1 MGGKEMRNCKELKHE
16 KNGNVTEK
24 IGKNK
29 GKTKKVSKDE
39 SLLSFDLF
47 LEGKEHSAYK
57 FMGAHFITENRK
69 RGVRFTT
76 WAPRASK
83 IYVIGDFNNWELK
96 EEYSM
101 EKINERGIWSL
112 FLPKLEE
119 GIKYKF
125 AVVNECGN
133 NTVYKAD
140 PYAFK
145 SELRPNT
152 ASVLTKIKS
161 FRWGDKRWLNKR
173 EKEGL
178 DNKPMNIYE
187 LHLGSWKRKDGEF
200 MTYEEISE
208 ILVEYIKEMGYTHVE
223 FMPINEHPLD
233 ASWGYQG
240 VGYYSVTSRYGDLNG
255 LKNLINKLHK
265 NNIGVLLDWVPSHFC
280 KDEHGLFMFD
290 GSPTYEYEA
299 WWKANNEGWGTCN
312 FDLGRPEVKS
322 FLFSNAMYW
331 INEFHVDGLR
341 VDAVS
346 NMLYLDYGRE
356 YGEWEPNIYG
366 GNGNLEAISFLKEL
380 NTIIKK
386 EGKGAITVA
395 EESTSWEG
403 ITKPVEEDGL
413 GFDYKWNM
421 GWMNDTLSY
430 IELDPIYRKY
440 HHNKMNFSMMYN
452 YSEKFILPISHDEVV
467 HGKKSLINKMWG
479 DDWKKYAGLR
489 LYASFMMGHP
499 GKKLMFMGCEFGQF
513 VEWREWEELQW
524 NVIEEFDIH
533 RIRLYASFMMGHPG
547 KKLMFMGCEFGQ
559 FVEWREW
566 EELQWNVIEEFD
578 IHRKTKEYFKALN
591 KFYLE
596 NSSLWS
602 LDYEEEGFKWI
613 DADNLE
619 ESVLSFIRIGKK
631 KKEKLIFICN
641 FTPEVYYDFKVG
653 VPELGEYVEVFNSDS
668 LEFGGAGNIMGDSI
682 LKATEESF
690 KDFDYSISV
699 KVPPLGTLVLKV
711 K

>member
-29 GKTKKVSKDE
+29 GKSKRVSKDE

-83 IYVIGDFNNWELK
+83 IYVIGDFNNWDLK

-101 EKINERGIWSL
+101 KKINERGIWSL

-208 ILVEYIKEMGYTHVE
+208 VLVEYIKEMGYTHVE

-255 LKNLINKLHK
+255 LKTLINKLHK

-366 GNGNLEAISFLKEL
+366 GNGNLEAIAFLKEL

-533 RIRLYASFMMGHPG
+533 R
-547 KKLMFMGCEFGQ
+547 
-559 FVEWREW
+559 
-566 EELQWNVIEEFD
+566 
-578 IHRKTKEYFKALN
+578 KTKEYFKALN
-591 KFYLE
+591 HFYLE

-613 DADNLE
+613 DADNSE
-619 ESVLSFIRIGKK
+619 ESVLSFIRIGKN

>member
-24 IGKNK
+24 VGKNK
-29 GKTKKVSKDE
+29 GKSKKVSKDE

-57 FMGAHFITENRK
+57 FMGAHFVTENRK

-101 EKINERGIWSL
+101 EKINERGILSL
-112 FLPKLEE
+112 FVPKLEE

-208 ILVEYIKEMGYTHVE
+208 VLVEYIKEMGYTHVE

-255 LKNLINKLHK
+255 LKTLINKLHK

-366 GNGNLEAISFLKEL
+366 GNGNLEAIAFLKEL

-533 RIRLYASFMMGHPG
+533 R
-547 KKLMFMGCEFGQ
+547 
-559 FVEWREW
+559 
-566 EELQWNVIEEFD
+566 
-578 IHRKTKEYFKALN
+578 KTKEYFKALN
-591 KFYLE
+591 HFYLE

-613 DADNLE
+613 DADNSE
-619 ESVLSFIRIGKK
+619 ESVLSFIRIGKN

>member
-1 MGGKEMRNCKELKHE
+1 MEGKEMRNCKKLKHE

-29 GKTKKVSKDE
+29 GKSKRVSKDE

-57 FMGAHFITENRK
+57 FMGAHFVTENRK

-76 WAPRASK
+76 WAPSSSK

-119 GIKYKF
+119 GINYKF

-187 LHLGSWKRKDGEF
+187 LHLGSWKRKNGEF
-200 MTYEEISE
+200 MTYEEISH
-208 ILVEYIKEMGYTHVE
+208 ILPEYIKEMGYTHVE

-255 LKNLINKLHK
+255 LKILINKLHK

-290 GSPTYEYEA
+290 GSPTYEYGA

-331 INEFHVDGLR
+331 INEFHIDGLR

-366 GNGNLEAISFLKEL
+366 GNGNLEAIAFLKEL
-380 NTIIKK
+380 NTIIKN

-403 ITKPVEEDGL
+403 ITKPVKEGGL

-479 DDWKKYAGLR
+479 DDWKKYSGL
-489 LYASFMMGHP
+489 
-499 GKKLMFMGCEFGQF
+499 
-513 VEWREWEELQW
+513 
-524 NVIEEFDIH
+524 
-533 RIRLYASFMMGHPG
+533 RLYASFMMGHPG

-578 IHRKTKEYFKALN
+578 IHRKTKEYFKGLN
-591 KFYLE
+591 HFYLD

-602 LDYEEEGFKWI
+602 LDYEEKGFKWI
-613 DADNLE
+613 DADNSE
-619 ESVLSFIRIGKK
+619 QGVFSFMRIGKN

-653 VPELGEYVEVFNSDS
+653 VPKLGEYVEVFNSDA

-682 LKATEESF
+682 LKAREESF

>member
-24 IGKNK
+24 MGKNK
-29 GKTKKVSKDE
+29 GKSKKVSKDE

-57 FMGAHFITENRK
+57 FMGAHFVTENRK

-101 EKINERGIWSL
+101 KKINERGIWSL

-187 LHLGSWKRKDGEF
+187 LHLGSWKRKNGEF

-255 LKNLINKLHK
+255 LKTLINKLHK

-366 GNGNLEAISFLKEL
+366 GNGNLEAIAFLKEL

-533 RIRLYASFMMGHPG
+533 
-547 KKLMFMGCEFGQ
+547 KKTQ
-559 FVEWREW
+559 
-566 EELQWNVIEEFD
+566 
-578 IHRKTKEYFKALN
+578 EYFKALN
-591 KFYLE
+591 HFYLE

-613 DADNLE
+613 DADNSE
-619 ESVLSFIRIGKK
+619 ESVLSFIRIGKN

>member
-29 GKTKKVSKDE
+29 GKSKKVSKDE

-101 EKINERGIWSL
+101 KKINERGIWSL

-255 LKNLINKLHK
+255 LKTLINKLHK

-290 GSPTYEYEA
+290 GSPTYEYGA

-331 INEFHVDGLR
+331 INEFHIDGLR

-366 GNGNLEAISFLKEL
+366 GNGNLEAIAFLKEL

-533 RIRLYASFMMGHPG
+533 
-547 KKLMFMGCEFGQ
+547 KKTQ
-559 FVEWREW
+559 
-566 EELQWNVIEEFD
+566 
-578 IHRKTKEYFKALN
+578 EYFKALN
-591 KFYLE
+591 HFYLE

-613 DADNLE
+613 DADNSE
-619 ESVLSFIRIGKK
+619 ESVLSFIRIGKN

>member
-29 GKTKKVSKDE
+29 GKSKKVSKDE

-101 EKINERGIWSL
+101 KKINERGIWSL

-208 ILVEYIKEMGYTHVE
+208 VLVEYIKEMGYTHVE

-255 LKNLINKLHK
+255 LKALINKLHK

-366 GNGNLEAISFLKEL
+366 GNGNLEAIAFLKEL

-403 ITKPVEEDGL
+403 ITKPVEEGGL

-533 RIRLYASFMMGHPG
+533 
-547 KKLMFMGCEFGQ
+547 KKTQ
-559 FVEWREW
+559 
-566 EELQWNVIEEFD
+566 
-578 IHRKTKEYFKALN
+578 EYFKALN
-591 KFYLE
+591 HFYLE

-613 DADNLE
+613 DADNSE
-619 ESVLSFIRIGKK
+619 ESVLSFIRIGKN

>member
-24 IGKNK
+24 IWKNK
-29 GKTKKVSKDE
+29 GKSKKVSKDE

-101 EKINERGIWSL
+101 KKINERGIWSL

-255 LKNLINKLHK
+255 LKTLINKLHK

-331 INEFHVDGLR
+331 INEFHIDGLR

-366 GNGNLEAISFLKEL
+366 GNGNLEAIAFLKEL

-403 ITKPVEEDGL
+403 ITKPVEEGGL

-533 RIRLYASFMMGHPG
+533 R
-547 KKLMFMGCEFGQ
+547 
-559 FVEWREW
+559 
-566 EELQWNVIEEFD
+566 
-578 IHRKTKEYFKALN
+578 KTKEYFKALN
-591 KFYLE
+591 HFYLE

-613 DADNLE
+613 DADNSE
-619 ESVLSFIRIGKK
+619 ESVLSFIRIGKN

-668 LEFGGAGNIMGDSI
+668 LEFGGAGNIMGDSL

-690 KDFDYSISV
+690 KDFDYSINV

>member
-29 GKTKKVSKDE
+29 GKSKKVSKDE
-39 SLLSFDLF
+39 NLLNFDLF
-47 LEGKEHSAYK
+47 LDGKEHLAYK
-57 FMGAHFITENRK
+57 FMGAHFVTENRK
-69 RGVRFTT
+69 KGIRFTT

-96 EEYSM
+96 EEASM

-112 FLPKLEE
+112 FIPKLEE

-173 EKEGL
+173 EKDGL

-208 ILVEYIKEMGYTHVE
+208 ILPEYIKEMGYTHVE

-255 LKNLINKLHK
+255 LKTLINKLHK

-331 INEFHVDGLR
+331 INEFHIDGLR

-366 GNGNLEAISFLKEL
+366 GNGNLEAIAFLKEL

-533 RIRLYASFMMGHPG
+533 R
-547 KKLMFMGCEFGQ
+547 
-559 FVEWREW
+559 
-566 EELQWNVIEEFD
+566 
-578 IHRKTKEYFKALN
+578 KTQEYFRVLN
-591 KFYLE
+591 HFYLE
-596 NSSLWS
+596 NNSLWS
-602 LDYEEEGFKWI
+602 LDYEEGFRWI
-613 DADNLE
+613 DADNSE
-619 ESVLSFIRIGKK
+619 QSVLSFIRIGKN

-653 VPELGEYVEVFNSDS
+653 VPEIGEYVEVFNSDS
-668 LEFGGAGNIMGDSI
+668 LEFGGAGNIMGDNI
-682 LKATEESF
+682 LEATEESF
-690 KDFDYSISV
+690 KDFDYSINV
-699 KVPPLGTLVLKV
+699 KVPPLGTLVLKL

>member
-1 MGGKEMRNCKELKHE
+1 MRNYKELKHE
-16 KNGNVTEK
+16 KNGNVTGK
-24 IGKNK
+24 IGENK
-29 GKTKKVSKDE
+29 RKSKKVSKDE

-76 WAPRASK
+76 WSPRASK
-83 IYVIGDFNNWELK
+83 IYIIGDFNNWELK

-101 EKINERGIWSL
+101 EKINERGIWNL
-112 FLPKLEE
+112 FIPKLEE
-119 GIKYKF
+119 GINYKF

-208 ILVEYIKEMGYTHVE
+208 VLVEYIKEMGYTHVE
-223 FMPINEHPLD
+223 FMPVNEHPLD

-255 LKNLINKLHK
+255 LKTLINKLHK

-312 FDLGRPEVKS
+312 FDLGKPEVKS

-346 NMLYLDYGRE
+346 NMLYLDYGRD
-356 YGEWEPNIYG
+356 YGEWESNIYG
-366 GNGNLEAISFLKEL
+366 GNGNLEAIAFLKEL

-403 ITKPVEEDGL
+403 ITKSVEEGGL

-430 IELDPIYRKY
+430 IELDLIYRKY

-513 VEWREWEELQW
+513 
-524 NVIEEFDIH
+524 I
-533 RIRLYASFMMGHPG
+533 
-547 KKLMFMGCEFGQ
+547 
-559 FVEWREW
+559 EWREW

-613 DADNLE
+613 DADNSE
-619 ESVLSFIRIGKK
+619 ESVLSFIRIGKN

>member
-1 MGGKEMRNCKELKHE
+1 MRGLLWGGKEMRNCKELKHE

-29 GKTKKVSKDE
+29 GKSKKVSKDE

-57 FMGAHFITENRK
+57 FMGAHFVTENRK

-112 FLPKLEE
+112 FVPKLEE

-255 LKNLINKLHK
+255 LKTLINKLHK

-331 INEFHVDGLR
+331 INEFHIDGLR

-366 GNGNLEAISFLKEL
+366 GNGNLEAIAFLKEL

-533 RIRLYASFMMGHPG
+533 R
-547 KKLMFMGCEFGQ
+547 
-559 FVEWREW
+559 
-566 EELQWNVIEEFD
+566 
-578 IHRKTKEYFKALN
+578 KTKEYFKALN
-591 KFYLE
+591 HFYLE
-596 NSSLWS
+596 NNSLWS
-602 LDYEEEGFKWI
+602 LDYEEEGFRWI
-613 DADNLE
+613 DADNSE
-619 ESVLSFIRIGKK
+619 ESVLSFIRIGKN

>member
-1 MGGKEMRNCKELKHE
+1 MRNCKELKHE

-24 IGKNK
+24 IGENK
-29 GKTKKVSKDE
+29 GKSKKVSKDE
-39 SLLSFDLF
+39 NLLNFDLF
-47 LEGKEHSAYK
+47 LDGKEHSAYK
-57 FMGAHFITENRK
+57 FMGAHFVTENRK

-112 FLPKLEE
+112 FVLKLEE

-187 LHLGSWKRKDGEF
+187 IHLGSWKRKNGEF

-208 ILVEYIKEMGYTHVE
+208 ILPEYIKEMGYTHVE

-255 LKNLINKLHK
+255 LKTLINKLHK

-290 GSPTYEYEA
+290 GSPTYEYDA

-331 INEFHVDGLR
+331 INEFHIDGLR

-356 YGEWEPNIYG
+356 YGEWETNIYG
-366 GNGNLEAISFLKEL
+366 GNGNLEAIAFLKEL

-513 VEWREWEELQW
+513 IEWREWEELQW
-524 NVIEEFDIH
+524 NVI
-533 RIRLYASFMMGHPG
+533 
-547 KKLMFMGCEFGQ
+547 KK
-559 FVEWREW
+559 
-566 EELQWNVIEEFD
+566 FD
-578 IHRKTKEYFKALN
+578 IHRKTQEYFRVLN
-591 KFYLE
+591 HFYLE
-596 NSSLWS
+596 NNSLWS
-602 LDYEEEGFKWI
+602 LDYDEEGFRWI
-613 DADNLE
+613 DADNSE
-619 ESVLSFIRIGKK
+619 QSVLSFIRIGKN

-668 LEFGGAGNIMGDSI
+668 LEFGGAGNIMGDNI
-682 LKATEESF
+682 LEATEESF
-690 KDFDYSISV
+690 KDFDYSINV
-699 KVPPLGTLVLKV
+699 KVPPLGTLVLKL

>member
-1 MGGKEMRNCKELKHE
+1 MRNCKELKHE

-29 GKTKKVSKDE
+29 GKSKKVSKDE

-101 EKINERGIWSL
+101 KKINERGIWSL

-208 ILVEYIKEMGYTHVE
+208 VLVEYVKEMGYTHVE

-255 LKNLINKLHK
+255 LKALINKLHK

-290 GSPTYEYEA
+290 GSPTYEYGA

-331 INEFHVDGLR
+331 INEFHIDGLR

-366 GNGNLEAISFLKEL
+366 GNGNLEAIAFLKEL

-533 RIRLYASFMMGHPG
+533 R
-547 KKLMFMGCEFGQ
+547 
-559 FVEWREW
+559 
-566 EELQWNVIEEFD
+566 
-578 IHRKTKEYFKALN
+578 KTKEYFKALN

-613 DADNLE
+613 DADNSE
-619 ESVLSFIRIGKK
+619 ESVLSFIRIGKN

>member
-1 MGGKEMRNCKELKHE
+1 MRNCKELKHE

-24 IGKNK
+24 VGKNK
-29 GKTKKVSKDE
+29 GKSKKVSKDE

-57 FMGAHFITENRK
+57 FMGAHFVTENRK

-255 LKNLINKLHK
+255 LKTLINKLHK

-331 INEFHVDGLR
+331 INEFHIDGLR

-366 GNGNLEAISFLKEL
+366 GNGNLEAIAFLKEL

-533 RIRLYASFMMGHPG
+533 R
-547 KKLMFMGCEFGQ
+547 
-559 FVEWREW
+559 
-566 EELQWNVIEEFD
+566 
-578 IHRKTKEYFKALN
+578 KTKEYFKALN
-591 KFYLE
+591 HFYLE
-596 NSSLWS
+596 NNSLWS
-602 LDYEEEGFKWI
+602 LDYEEEGFRWI
-613 DADNLE
+613 DADNSE
-619 ESVLSFIRIGKK
+619 ESVLSFIRIGKN

>member
-1 MGGKEMRNCKELKHE
+1 MRNCKELKHE

-29 GKTKKVSKDE
+29 GKSKKVSKDE

-112 FLPKLEE
+112 FFPKLEE

-208 ILVEYIKEMGYTHVE
+208 VLVEYVKEMGYTHVE

-255 LKNLINKLHK
+255 LKALINKLHK

-290 GSPTYEYEA
+290 GSPTYEYGA

-331 INEFHVDGLR
+331 INEFHIDGLR

-366 GNGNLEAISFLKEL
+366 GNGNLEAIAFLKEL

-533 RIRLYASFMMGHPG
+533 
-547 KKLMFMGCEFGQ
+547 KKTQ
-559 FVEWREW
+559 
-566 EELQWNVIEEFD
+566 
-578 IHRKTKEYFKALN
+578 EYFKALN
-591 KFYLE
+591 HFYLE

-619 ESVLSFIRIGKK
+619 ESVLSFIRIGKN

>member
-1 MGGKEMRNCKELKHE
+1 M
-16 KNGNVTEK
+16 
-24 IGKNK
+24 
-29 GKTKKVSKDE
+29 SKDE

-161 FRWGDKRWLNKR
+161 FRWGDKRWLNKI

-208 ILVEYIKEMGYTHVE
+208 VLVEYIKEMGYTHVE

-255 LKNLINKLHK
+255 LKALINKLHK

-290 GSPTYEYEA
+290 GSPTYEYGA

-366 GNGNLEAISFLKEL
+366 GNGNLEAIAFLKEL

-489 LYASFMMGHP
+489 LYASFMMRHP

-533 RIRLYASFMMGHPG
+533 
-547 KKLMFMGCEFGQ
+547 KKTQ
-559 FVEWREW
+559 
-566 EELQWNVIEEFD
+566 
-578 IHRKTKEYFKALN
+578 EYFKALN
-591 KFYLE
+591 HFYLE

-613 DADNLE
+613 DADNSE
-619 ESVLSFIRIGKK
+619 ESVLSFIRIGKN

-682 LKATEESF
+682 LKAKEKSF

>member
-29 GKTKKVSKDE
+29 GKSKKVSKDE

-101 EKINERGIWSL
+101 KKINERGIWSL

-133 NTVYKAD
+133 NTVDKAD

-152 ASVLTKIKS
+152 DSVLTKIKS

-255 LKNLINKLHK
+255 LKALINKLHK

-331 INEFHVDGLR
+331 INEFHIDGLR

-366 GNGNLEAISFLKEL
+366 GNGNLEAIAFLKEL

-533 RIRLYASFMMGHPG
+533 R
-547 KKLMFMGCEFGQ
+547 
-559 FVEWREW
+559 
-566 EELQWNVIEEFD
+566 
-578 IHRKTKEYFKALN
+578 KTKEYFKALN
-591 KFYLE
+591 HFYLE

-613 DADNLE
+613 DADNSE
-619 ESVLSFIRIGKK
+619 ESVLSFIRIGKN

-699 KVPPLGTLVLKV
+699 KVPPLGTLILKV

>member
-1 MGGKEMRNCKELKHE
+1 MRNCKELKHE

-24 IGKNK
+24 VGKNK
-29 GKTKKVSKDE
+29 GKSKKVSKDE

-57 FMGAHFITENRK
+57 FMGAHFVTENRK

-101 EKINERGIWSL
+101 EKINERGILSL
-112 FLPKLEE
+112 FVPKLEE

-208 ILVEYIKEMGYTHVE
+208 VLVEYIKEMGYTHVE

-255 LKNLINKLHK
+255 LKTLINKLHK

-331 INEFHVDGLR
+331 INEFHIDGLR

-366 GNGNLEAISFLKEL
+366 GNGNLEAIAFLKEL

-533 RIRLYASFMMGHPG
+533 R
-547 KKLMFMGCEFGQ
+547 
-559 FVEWREW
+559 
-566 EELQWNVIEEFD
+566 
-578 IHRKTKEYFKALN
+578 KTKEYFKALN
-591 KFYLE
+591 HFYLE
-596 NSSLWS
+596 NNSLWS
-602 LDYEEEGFKWI
+602 LDYEEEGFRWI
-613 DADNLE
+613 DADNSE
-619 ESVLSFIRIGKK
+619 ESVLSFIRIGKN

>member
-29 GKTKKVSKDE
+29 GKSKKVSKDE

-101 EKINERGIWSL
+101 KKINERGIWSL

-255 LKNLINKLHK
+255 LKTLINKLHK

-366 GNGNLEAISFLKEL
+366 GNGNLEAIAFLKEL

-533 RIRLYASFMMGHPG
+533 R
-547 KKLMFMGCEFGQ
+547 
-559 FVEWREW
+559 
-566 EELQWNVIEEFD
+566 
-578 IHRKTKEYFKALN
+578 KTKEYFKALN
-591 KFYLE
+591 HFYLE

-613 DADNLE
+613 DADNSE
-619 ESVLSFIRIGKK
+619 ESVLSFIRIGKN

-653 VPELGEYVEVFNSDS
+653 VPELGEYGEVFNSDS

>member
-29 GKTKKVSKDE
+29 GKIKKVSKDE

-101 EKINERGIWSL
+101 KKINERGIWSL

-255 LKNLINKLHK
+255 LKTLINKLHK

-331 INEFHVDGLR
+331 INEFHIDGLR

-366 GNGNLEAISFLKEL
+366 GNGNLEAIAFLKEL

-403 ITKPVEEDGL
+403 ITKPVEEGGL

-533 RIRLYASFMMGHPG
+533 R
-547 KKLMFMGCEFGQ
+547 
-559 FVEWREW
+559 
-566 EELQWNVIEEFD
+566 
-578 IHRKTKEYFKALN
+578 KTKEYFKALN
-591 KFYLE
+591 HFYLE

-613 DADNLE
+613 DADNSE
-619 ESVLSFIRIGKK
+619 ESVLSFIRIGKN

>member
-1 MGGKEMRNCKELKHE
+1 MGGKEMRNCKELKYE

-29 GKTKKVSKDE
+29 GKSKKVSKDE

-69 RGVRFTT
+69 RGVIFTT

-101 EKINERGIWSL
+101 KKINERGIWSL

-208 ILVEYIKEMGYTHVE
+208 VLVEYIKEMGYTHVE

-255 LKNLINKLHK
+255 LKALINKLHK

-366 GNGNLEAISFLKEL
+366 GNGNLEAIAFLKEL

-533 RIRLYASFMMGHPG
+533 R
-547 KKLMFMGCEFGQ
+547 
-559 FVEWREW
+559 
-566 EELQWNVIEEFD
+566 
-578 IHRKTKEYFKALN
+578 KTKEYFKALN
-591 KFYLE
+591 HFYLE

-613 DADNLE
+613 DADNSE
-619 ESVLSFIRIGKK
+619 ESVLSFIRIGKN

-668 LEFGGAGNIMGDSI
+668 LEFGGAGNIMGDSL

>member
-24 IGKNK
+24 VGKNK
-29 GKTKKVSKDE
+29 GKSKKVYKDE

-76 WAPRASK
+76 WSPRASK
-83 IYVIGDFNNWELK
+83 IYIIGDFNNWELK

-112 FLPKLEE
+112 FIPKLEE
-119 GIKYKF
+119 GINYKF

-208 ILVEYIKEMGYTHVE
+208 VLVEYIKEMGYTHVE
-223 FMPINEHPLD
+223 FMPVNEHPLD

-255 LKNLINKLHK
+255 LKTLINKLHK

-312 FDLGRPEVKS
+312 FDLGKPEVKS

-346 NMLYLDYGRE
+346 NMLYLDYGRD
-356 YGEWEPNIYG
+356 YGEWESNIYG
-366 GNGNLEAISFLKEL
+366 GNGNLEAIAFLKEL

-403 ITKPVEEDGL
+403 ITKSVEEGGL

-513 VEWREWEELQW
+513 
-524 NVIEEFDIH
+524 I
-533 RIRLYASFMMGHPG
+533 
-547 KKLMFMGCEFGQ
+547 
-559 FVEWREW
+559 EWREW

-613 DADNLE
+613 DADNSE
-619 ESVLSFIRIGKK
+619 ESVLSFIRIGKN

>member
-1 MGGKEMRNCKELKHE
+1 MRNCKKLKHE

-24 IGKNK
+24 MGKNK
-29 GKTKKVSKDE
+29 GKSKRVSKDE

-57 FMGAHFITENRK
+57 FMGAHFVTENRK

-76 WAPRASK
+76 WAPSSSK

-119 GIKYKF
+119 GINYKF

-187 LHLGSWKRKDGEF
+187 LHLGSWKRKNGEF
-200 MTYEEISE
+200 MTYEEISH
-208 ILVEYIKEMGYTHVE
+208 ILPEYIKEMGYTHVE

-255 LKNLINKLHK
+255 LKILINKLHK

-290 GSPTYEYEA
+290 GSPTYEYGA

-331 INEFHVDGLR
+331 INEFHIDGLR

-366 GNGNLEAISFLKEL
+366 GNGNLEAIAFLKEL
-380 NTIIKK
+380 NTIIKN

-403 ITKPVEEDGL
+403 ITKPVKEGGL

-533 RIRLYASFMMGHPG
+533 R
-547 KKLMFMGCEFGQ
+547 
-559 FVEWREW
+559 
-566 EELQWNVIEEFD
+566 
-578 IHRKTKEYFKALN
+578 KTKEYFKVLN
-591 KFYLE
+591 HFYLD

-602 LDYEEEGFKWI
+602 LDYEEKGFKWI
-613 DADNLE
+613 DADNSE
-619 ESVLSFIRIGKK
+619 QGVFSFMRIGKN

-653 VPELGEYVEVFNSDS
+653 VPKIGEYVEVFNSDA

-682 LKATEESF
+682 LKAREERF
-690 KDFDYSISV
+690 KDFDYSISI

>member
-24 IGKNK
+24 VGKNK
-29 GKTKKVSKDE
+29 GKSKKVSKDE

-101 EKINERGIWSL
+101 KKINERGIWSL

-255 LKNLINKLHK
+255 LKTLINKLHK

-366 GNGNLEAISFLKEL
+366 GNGNLEAIAFLKEL

-533 RIRLYASFMMGHPG
+533 R
-547 KKLMFMGCEFGQ
+547 
-559 FVEWREW
+559 
-566 EELQWNVIEEFD
+566 
-578 IHRKTKEYFKALN
+578 KTKEYFKALN
-591 KFYLE
+591 HFYLE

-613 DADNLE
+613 DADNSE
-619 ESVLSFIRIGKK
+619 ESVLSFIRIGKN

-653 VPELGEYVEVFNSDS
+653 VPELGEYVEVFNSDA

>member
-1 MGGKEMRNCKELKHE
+1 MRNCKELKHE

-29 GKTKKVSKDE
+29 GKSKKVSKDE

-101 EKINERGIWSL
+101 KKINERGIWSL

-208 ILVEYIKEMGYTHVE
+208 VLVEYVKEMGYTHVE

-255 LKNLINKLHK
+255 LKALINKLHK

-290 GSPTYEYEA
+290 GSPTYEYGA

-331 INEFHVDGLR
+331 INEFHIDGLR

-366 GNGNLEAISFLKEL
+366 GNGNLEAIAFLKEL

-533 RIRLYASFMMGHPG
+533 
-547 KKLMFMGCEFGQ
+547 KKTQ
-559 FVEWREW
+559 
-566 EELQWNVIEEFD
+566 
-578 IHRKTKEYFKALN
+578 EYFKALN
-591 KFYLE
+591 HFYLE

-613 DADNLE
+613 DADNSE
-619 ESVLSFIRIGKK
+619 ESVLLFIRIGKN

>member
-1 MGGKEMRNCKELKHE
+1 MRNCKKLKHE

-24 IGKNK
+24 MGKNK
-29 GKTKKVSKDE
+29 GKSKRVSKDE

-57 FMGAHFITENRK
+57 FMGAHFVTENRK

-76 WAPRASK
+76 WAPRSSK

-101 EKINERGIWSL
+101 KKINERGIWSL

-119 GIKYKF
+119 GINYKF

-187 LHLGSWKRKDGEF
+187 LHLGSWKRKNGEF
-200 MTYEEISE
+200 MTYEEISD
-208 ILVEYIKEMGYTHVE
+208 ILPEYIKEMGYTHVE

-255 LKNLINKLHK
+255 LKILINKLHK

-290 GSPTYEYEA
+290 GSPTYEYGA

-331 INEFHVDGLR
+331 INEFHIDGLR

-366 GNGNLEAISFLKEL
+366 GNGNLEAIAFLKEL
-380 NTIIKK
+380 NTMIKND
-386 EGKGAITVA
+386 GKGAITVA

-403 ITKPVEEDGL
+403 ITKPVKEGGL

-533 RIRLYASFMMGHPG
+533 R
-547 KKLMFMGCEFGQ
+547 
-559 FVEWREW
+559 
-566 EELQWNVIEEFD
+566 
-578 IHRKTKEYFKALN
+578 KTKEYFKALN
-591 KFYLE
+591 HFYLG

-602 LDYEEEGFKWI
+602 LDYEEKGFKWI
-613 DADNLE
+613 DADNSE
-619 ESVLSFIRIGKK
+619 QGVFSFMRIGKN

-653 VPELGEYVEVFNSDS
+653 VPKLGEYVEVFNSDA
-668 LEFGGAGNIMGDSI
+668 LEFGGAGNIMGDNI
-682 LKATEESF
+682 LKAKEESF

>member
-24 IGKNK
+24 IGENK
-29 GKTKKVSKDE
+29 GKSKKVSKDE

-47 LEGKEHSAYK
+47 LDGKEHSAYK

-101 EKINERGIWSL
+101 KKINERGIWSL

-208 ILVEYIKEMGYTHVE
+208 VLVEYIKEMGYTHVE

-255 LKNLINKLHK
+255 LKALINKLHK

-331 INEFHVDGLR
+331 INEFHIDGLR

-366 GNGNLEAISFLKEL
+366 GNGNLEAIAFLKEL

-533 RIRLYASFMMGHPG
+533 
-547 KKLMFMGCEFGQ
+547 KKTQ
-559 FVEWREW
+559 
-566 EELQWNVIEEFD
+566 
-578 IHRKTKEYFKALN
+578 EYFKALN
-591 KFYLE
+591 HFYLE

-613 DADNLE
+613 DADNSE
-619 ESVLSFIRIGKK
+619 ESVLSFIRIGKNK
-631 KKEKLIFICN
+631 KKKLIFICN

-653 VPELGEYVEVFNSDS
+653 VPEFGEYVEVFNSDS

>member
-1 MGGKEMRNCKELKHE
+1 MRNYKELKHE

-24 IGKNK
+24 IGENK
-29 GKTKKVSKDE
+29 GKSKKMSKDE

-76 WAPRASK
+76 WSPRASK
-83 IYVIGDFNNWELK
+83 IYIIGDFNNWELK

-101 EKINERGIWSL
+101 KKINERGIWSL
-112 FLPKLEE
+112 FIPKLEE

-125 AVVNECGN
+125 AVENECGN
-133 NTVYKAD
+133 NTVYKSD

-208 ILVEYIKEMGYTHVE
+208 VLVEYIKEMGYTHVE
-223 FMPINEHPLD
+223 FMPVNEHPLD

-255 LKNLINKLHK
+255 LKTLINKLHK

-331 INEFHVDGLR
+331 INEFHIDGLR

-366 GNGNLEAISFLKEL
+366 GNGNLEAIAFLKEL

-403 ITKPVEEDGL
+403 ITKSVEEGGL

-533 RIRLYASFMMGHPG
+533 R
-547 KKLMFMGCEFGQ
+547 
-559 FVEWREW
+559 
-566 EELQWNVIEEFD
+566 
-578 IHRKTKEYFKALN
+578 KTKEYFKALN

-602 LDYEEEGFKWI
+602 LDYEEEGFKWM
-613 DADNLE
+613 DADNSE
-619 ESVLSFIRIGKK
+619 ESVLSFIRIGKN

-668 LEFGGAGNIMGDSI
+668 LEFGGVGNIMGDSI

>member
-29 GKTKKVSKDE
+29 GKSKKVSKDE

-57 FMGAHFITENRK
+57 FMGAHFVTENRK

-76 WAPRASK
+76 WAPRSSK

-208 ILVEYIKEMGYTHVE
+208 VLVEYIKEMGYTHVE

-255 LKNLINKLHK
+255 LKALINKLHK

-331 INEFHVDGLR
+331 INEFHIDGLR

-366 GNGNLEAISFLKEL
+366 GNGNLEAIDFLKEL

-533 RIRLYASFMMGHPG
+533 R
-547 KKLMFMGCEFGQ
+547 
-559 FVEWREW
+559 
-566 EELQWNVIEEFD
+566 
-578 IHRKTKEYFKALN
+578 KTQEYFRVLN
-591 KFYLE
+591 HFYLE
-596 NSSLWS
+596 NNSLWS
-602 LDYEEEGFKWI
+602 LDYEEEGFRWI
-613 DADNLE
+613 DADNSE
-619 ESVLSFIRIGKK
+619 QSVLSFIRIGKN

-668 LEFGGAGNIMGDSI
+668 LEFGGAGNIMGDNI
-682 LKATEESF
+682 LEATEESF
-690 KDFDYSISV
+690 KDFDYSINV
-699 KVPPLGTLVLKV
+699 KVPPLGTLVLKL

>member
-1 MGGKEMRNCKELKHE
+1 MRNCKELKHE

-29 GKTKKVSKDE
+29 GKSKKVSKDE

-57 FMGAHFITENRK
+57 FMGAHFVTENRK

-101 EKINERGIWSL
+101 KKINERGIWSL

-208 ILVEYIKEMGYTHVE
+208 VLVEYIKEMGYTHVE

-255 LKNLINKLHK
+255 LKALINKLHK

-366 GNGNLEAISFLKEL
+366 GNGNLEAIAFLKEL

-533 RIRLYASFMMGHPG
+533 R
-547 KKLMFMGCEFGQ
+547 
-559 FVEWREW
+559 
-566 EELQWNVIEEFD
+566 
-578 IHRKTKEYFKALN
+578 KTKEYFKALN
-591 KFYLE
+591 HFYLE

-613 DADNLE
+613 DADNSE
-619 ESVLSFIRIGKK
+619 ESVLSFIRIGKN

>member
-1 MGGKEMRNCKELKHE
+1 MRNYKELKHE

-24 IGKNK
+24 IGENK
-29 GKTKKVSKDE
+29 GKSKKMSKDE

-76 WAPRASK
+76 WSPRASK
-83 IYVIGDFNNWELK
+83 IYIIGDFNNWELK

-101 EKINERGIWSL
+101 KKINERGIWSL
-112 FLPKLEE
+112 FIPKLEE

-125 AVVNECGN
+125 AVENECEN
-133 NTVYKAD
+133 NTVYKSD

-208 ILVEYIKEMGYTHVE
+208 VLVEYIKEMGYTHVE
-223 FMPINEHPLD
+223 FMPVNEHPLD

-255 LKNLINKLHK
+255 LKTLINKLHK

-290 GSPTYEYEA
+290 GSPTYEYEV

-366 GNGNLEAISFLKEL
+366 ENGNLEAIAFLKEL

-403 ITKPVEEDGL
+403 ITKSVEEGGL

-524 NVIEEFDIH
+524 
-533 RIRLYASFMMGHPG
+533 S
-547 KKLMFMGCEFGQ
+547 
-559 FVEWREW
+559 
-566 EELQWNVIEEFD
+566 VIEEFD

-602 LDYEEEGFKWI
+602 LDYEEEGFKWM
-613 DADNLE
+613 DADNSE
-619 ESVLSFIRIGKK
+619 ESVLSFIRIGKN

-668 LEFGGAGNIMGDSI
+668 LEFGGVGNIMGDSI

>member
-1 MGGKEMRNCKELKHE
+1 MRNCKELKHE

-29 GKTKKVSKDE
+29 GKSKKVSKDE

-101 EKINERGIWSL
+101 KKINERGIWSL

-208 ILVEYIKEMGYTHVE
+208 VLVEYVKEMGYTHVE

-255 LKNLINKLHK
+255 LKALINKLHK

-280 KDEHGLFMFD
+280 KDDHGLFMFD
-290 GSPTYEYEA
+290 GSPTYEYGA

-331 INEFHVDGLR
+331 INEFHIDGLR

-366 GNGNLEAISFLKEL
+366 GNGNLEAIAFLKEL

-533 RIRLYASFMMGHPG
+533 
-547 KKLMFMGCEFGQ
+547 KKTQ
-559 FVEWREW
+559 
-566 EELQWNVIEEFD
+566 
-578 IHRKTKEYFKALN
+578 EYFKALN
-591 KFYLE
+591 HFYLE

-613 DADNLE
+613 DADNSE
-619 ESVLSFIRIGKK
+619 ESVLSFIRIGKN

>member
-1 MGGKEMRNCKELKHE
+1 MGGKEMRNYKELKYE

-24 IGKNK
+24 IGENK
-29 GKTKKVSKDE
+29 GKSKKVSKDE

-76 WAPRASK
+76 WSPRASK
-83 IYVIGDFNNWELK
+83 IYIIGDFNNWELK

-101 EKINERGIWSL
+101 KKINERGIWSL
-112 FLPKLEE
+112 FIPKLEE

-208 ILVEYIKEMGYTHVE
+208 VLVEYIKEMGYTHVE
-223 FMPINEHPLD
+223 FMPVNEHPLD

-255 LKNLINKLHK
+255 LKTLINKLHK

-312 FDLGRPEVKS
+312 FDLGKPEVKS

-346 NMLYLDYGRE
+346 NMLYLDYGRD
-356 YGEWEPNIYG
+356 YGEWESNIYG
-366 GNGNLEAISFLKEL
+366 GNGNLEAIAFLKEL

-403 ITKPVEEDGL
+403 ITKSVEEGGL

-533 RIRLYASFMMGHPG
+533 R
-547 KKLMFMGCEFGQ
+547 
-559 FVEWREW
+559 
-566 EELQWNVIEEFD
+566 
-578 IHRKTKEYFKALN
+578 KTKEYFKALN

-613 DADNLE
+613 DADNSE
-619 ESVLSFIRIGKK
+619 ESVLSFIRIGKN

>member
-1 MGGKEMRNCKELKHE
+1 MRNYKELKHK

-24 IGKNK
+24 IGENK
-29 GKTKKVSKDE
+29 GKSKKMSKDE

-76 WAPRASK
+76 WSPRASK
-83 IYVIGDFNNWELK
+83 IYIIGDFNNWELK

-101 EKINERGIWSL
+101 KKINERGIWSL
-112 FLPKLEE
+112 FIPKLEE

-125 AVVNECGN
+125 AVENECGN
-133 NTVYKAD
+133 NTVYKSD

-208 ILVEYIKEMGYTHVE
+208 VLVEYIKEMGYTHVE
-223 FMPINEHPLD
+223 FMPVNEHPLD

-255 LKNLINKLHK
+255 LKTLINKLHK

-346 NMLYLDYGRE
+346 NMLYLDYGRD
-356 YGEWEPNIYG
+356 YGEWESNIYG
-366 GNGNLEAISFLKEL
+366 GNGNLEAIAFLKEL

-386 EGKGAITVA
+386 
-395 EESTSWEG
+395 
-403 ITKPVEEDGL
+403 
-413 GFDYKWNM
+413 
-421 GWMNDTLSY
+421 
-430 IELDPIYRKY
+430 
-440 HHNKMNFSMMYN
+440 
-452 YSEKFILPISHDEVV
+452 
-467 HGKKSLINKMWG
+467 
-479 DDWKKYAGLR
+479 
-489 LYASFMMGHP
+489 
-499 GKKLMFMGCEFGQF
+499 
-513 VEWREWEELQW
+513 
-524 NVIEEFDIH
+524 
-533 RIRLYASFMMGHPG
+533 
-547 KKLMFMGCEFGQ
+547 
-559 FVEWREW
+559 
-566 EELQWNVIEEFD
+566 
-578 IHRKTKEYFKALN
+578 
-591 KFYLE
+591 
-596 NSSLWS
+596 
-602 LDYEEEGFKWI
+602 
-613 DADNLE
+613 
-619 ESVLSFIRIGKK
+619 
-631 KKEKLIFICN
+631 KEK
-641 FTPEVYYDFKVG
+641 G
-653 VPELGEYVEVFNSDS
+653 
-668 LEFGGAGNIMGDSI
+668 
-682 LKATEESF
+682 
-690 KDFDYSISV
+690 
-699 KVPPLGTLVLKV
+699 
-711 K
+711 

>member
-1 MGGKEMRNCKELKHE
+1 MRNCKELKHE

-24 IGKNK
+24 IGENK
-29 GKTKKVSKDE
+29 GKSKKVSKDE
-39 SLLSFDLF
+39 NLLNFDLF
-47 LEGKEHSAYK
+47 LDGKEHLAYK
-57 FMGAHFITENRK
+57 FMGAHFVTENRK
-69 RGVRFTT
+69 KGIRFTT
-76 WAPRASK
+76 WAPRSSK

-187 LHLGSWKRKDGEF
+187 IHLGSWKRKNGEF

-208 ILVEYIKEMGYTHVE
+208 ILPEYIKEMGYTHVE

-255 LKNLINKLHK
+255 LKTLINKLHK

-290 GSPTYEYEA
+290 GSPTYEYDA

-331 INEFHVDGLR
+331 INEFHIDGLR

-366 GNGNLEAISFLKEL
+366 GNGNLEAIAFLKEL

-513 VEWREWEELQW
+513 
-524 NVIEEFDIH
+524 I
-533 RIRLYASFMMGHPG
+533 
-547 KKLMFMGCEFGQ
+547 
-559 FVEWREW
+559 EWREW

-578 IHRKTKEYFKALN
+578 IHRKTQEYFRVLN
-591 KFYLE
+591 HFYLE
-596 NSSLWS
+596 NNSLWS
-602 LDYEEEGFKWI
+602 LDYEEEGFRWI
-613 DADNLE
+613 DADNSE
-619 ESVLSFIRIGKK
+619 QSVLSFIRIGKN

-668 LEFGGAGNIMGDSI
+668 LEFGGAGNIMGDNI
-682 LKATEESF
+682 LEATEESF
-690 KDFDYSISV
+690 KDFDYSINV
-699 KVPPLGTLVLKV
+699 KVPPLGTLVLKL

>member
-1 MGGKEMRNCKELKHE
+1 MRNCKELKHE

-29 GKTKKVSKDE
+29 GKSKKVSKDE

-76 WAPRASK
+76 WTPRASK

-101 EKINERGIWSL
+101 KKINERGIWSL

-208 ILVEYIKEMGYTHVE
+208 VLVEYIKEMGYTHVE

-255 LKNLINKLHK
+255 LKALINKLHK

-366 GNGNLEAISFLKEL
+366 GNGNLEAIAFLKEL

-386 EGKGAITVA
+386 EGKGVITVA

-403 ITKPVEEDGL
+403 ITKPVEEGGL

-479 DDWKKYAGLR
+479 DDWKKYAG
-489 LYASFMMGHP
+489 
-499 GKKLMFMGCEFGQF
+499 
-513 VEWREWEELQW
+513 
-524 NVIEEFDIH
+524 
-533 RIRLYASFMMGHPG
+533 IRLYASFMMGHPG

-591 KFYLE
+591 HFYLE

-613 DADNLE
+613 DADNSE
-619 ESVLSFIRIGKK
+619 ESVLSFIRIGKNK
-631 KKEKLIFICN
+631 KKKLIFICN

-668 LEFGGAGNIMGDSI
+668 LEFGGAGNIIGDSI